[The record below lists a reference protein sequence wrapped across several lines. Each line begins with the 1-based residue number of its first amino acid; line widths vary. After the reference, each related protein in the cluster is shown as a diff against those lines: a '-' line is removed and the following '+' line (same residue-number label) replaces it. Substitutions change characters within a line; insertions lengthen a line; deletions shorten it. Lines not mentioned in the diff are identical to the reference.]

1 MGLTS
6 AGLEIPTVEELIEGF
21 VEDQRS
27 EIDPLLDVD
36 AESPVGQLNGIV
48 ASALR
53 EAYEAIAV
61 AYSAIDPDASEGDPL
76 EVLSAI
82 TGTQR
87 AAASPSRFSGVRKI
101 RVELDASVTLAAGA
115 TCEVFGAP
123 TIRFVT
129 TEAVTS
135 TTAGWY
141 FVSATCTQ
149 TGPIDV
155 APNALSVI
163 TTPVAGWLAVDNPTG
178 PVIGTNVDTDAEL
191 RDRRERELRALG
203 SSPADAIAAR
213 VAAIEQDGERPV
225 LSCQVFANTSSVTDS
240 LGIPPHSIEALVWD
254 GLDEDAD
261 DDVIAQTIWDA
272 KAAGIGAFGSSSG
285 TATDRNGVEHVV
297 RFSRP
302 TLREASATCT
312 VTVRTVNATTAF
324 RDALR
329 AIVVE
334 AIDDIPPGAVP
345 TGGSIRHSRLGAAL
359 LEQSNVIG
367 VDSMIVYFAGET
379 PPAGPYADR
388 AVAPREKPFS
398 ELANVT
404 LTFVTVP

>member
-21 VEDQRS
+21 VDEQRS

-76 EVLSAI
+76 EVLCAI

-87 AAASPSRFSGVRKI
+87 AAASPSRFAGVRKI

-135 TTAGWY
+135 TSAGWY

-178 PVIGTNVDTDAEL
+178 PVLGTNVDTEAEL

-213 VAAIEQDGERPV
+213 IAAIEQDGERPV

-285 TATDRNGVEHVV
+285 TARDRNGTEHVV
-297 RFSRP
+297 AFSRP
-302 TLREASATCT
+302 TLRQAGVECLVA
-312 VTVRTVNATTAF
+312 VRAVNATDAF
-324 RDALR
+324 KDALR
-329 AIVVE
+329 AILVDE
-334 AIDDIPPGAVP
+334 INAIPPGAVP
-345 TGGSIRHSRLGAAL
+345 TGGAIRHTRLSSAL
-359 LEQSNVIG
+359 LAQQHVIA
-367 VDSMIVYFAGET
+367 VDEMLVGFIGEAI
-379 PPAGPYADR
+379 PAGPYADR
-388 AVAPREKPFS
+388 AVAPREKPFA
-398 ELANVT
+398 ELANVD
-404 LTFVTVP
+404 LVFAAVP